1 MHTKLLS
8 AACDCCVAPFAAT
21 AVNRRRV
28 LAGLGAAG
36 VAAALPA
43 PAVLGQSAPRLIDTH
58 HHFYPPEYAKA
69 WADWDAARK
78 LRPFPGVAGWT
89 PSRSL
94 ELMDKHGV
102 RAAVVSLASTPGL
115 WFNAAQEDAQKM
127 VRICQDFAAKMG
139 DLERATARLAEV
151 AKSGDL
157 ERIKPVF
164 ADTANTCKA
173 CHDKYRDK

>member
-8 AACDCCVAPFAAT
+8 AACDCCLQPFAAT
-21 AVNRRRV
+21 AINRRQL
-28 LAGLGAAG
+28 LAGFGAAG
-36 VAAALPA
+36 AAAALSA

-78 LRPFPGVAGWT
+78 IPPFPGVAGWT

-115 WFNAAQEDAQKM
+115 WFDAGPEGAQKM
-127 VRICQDFAAKMG
+127 ARICQDFAAKMN
-139 DLERATARLAEV
+139 ELAY
-151 AKSGDL
+151 G
-157 ERIKPVF
+157 
-164 ADTANTCKA
+164 
-173 CHDKYRDK
+173 RD